1 MKIFTIITLTLLM
14 GLSGFSQTAP
24 HANFDA
30 SDDSYIDLGN
40 AANLNNIDILDKS
53 DKITITMWV
62 RWGDK
67 SKTGVGKWANLFTAA
82 DSTGNGDNGVWWVQ
96 HNQHN
101 NNFEFALHTNSRS
114 FLTTTTSPSNGVWY
128 HLACTYDG
136 TNMRVY
142 MNGVLESTKGK
153 TGDIRTFPPST
164 KINMGRW
171 PNTANNSRKFDGDI
185 DEISLWNKVLTS
197 TEITNISN
205 NPESITGASY
215 NADSLIGYWNFDNG
229 TADDL
234 TNSGNNGSSGSG
246 TTLPIELL
254 SFEGASN
261 SNSTLLSW
269 TTASELNND
278 YFIIERATDISTNN
292 NDWEN
297 IARIEGNGTTNIISD
312 YSYTD
317 YYKYNNTVY
326 YRLKQFDFDG
336 KFTYHK
342 TIAISATN
350 SNTINVYP
358 NPSNGVFIVSGLNNP
373 STNDITIYN
382 STGQIVKSY
391 NKIPNNFKVDISELP
406 SGIYYIKSDNI
417 TVKIIK

>member
-14 GLSGFSQTAP
+14 GLNGFSQTAP
-24 HANFDA
+24 YANFDA
-30 SDDSYIDLGN
+30 SDDSFIDMGK
-40 AANLNNIDILDKS
+40 ATDLNNIDILDAS

-67 SKTGVGKWANLFTAA
+67 TKTGVGNWANLFTAA
-82 DSTGNGDNGVWWVQ
+82 DSTGSGDNGVWWIQ
-96 HNQHN
+96 HNQNN
-101 NNFEFALHTNSRS
+101 NNFEFALHTSSRS
-114 FLTTTTSPSNGVWY
+114 YMTTTTSPNDGVWY

-136 TNMRVY
+136 SNMRVY
-142 MNGVLESTKGK
+142 INGTLEATKDK
-153 TGDIRTFPPST
+153 TGNIRTFPAT
-164 KINMGRW
+164 TRLNMGRW
-171 PNTANNSRKFDGDI
+171 PNASNNNRKFDGDI
-185 DEISLWNKVLTS
+185 DEVSLWNKALNI
-197 TEITNISN
+197 TEISDMST
-205 NPESITGASY
+205 NPESVTGVLYDATG
-215 NADSLIGYWNFDNG
+215 LLGYWNFDDN

-234 TNSGNNGSSGSG
+234 TNSGNNGSNGSG

-254 SFEGASN
+254 SFEGISN
-261 SNSTLLSW
+261 SNSTLLNW
-269 TTASELNND
+269 ATASELNND

-292 NDWEN
+292 NDWKN
-297 IARIEGNGTTNIISD
+297 IARIEGNGTTNRITD

-317 YYKYNNTVY
+317 YYKYNSTVY

-342 TIAISATN
+342 TIAVSSTN
-350 SNTINVYP
+350 SNTLNVYP

-373 STNDITIYN
+373 STNDIIIYN

-391 NKIPNNFKVDISELP
+391 HKIPNNFKVDISEFP